1 MKSISLEK
9 LRNTVGRRFSDLAT
23 FELSPV
29 TDRRNSIGNPMIVVD
44 TDTLSPLAS
53 RLRLLSLSHTEGSKQ
68 TKKTAKE
75 LIRQETSHII
85 TKKLQNFLDEL
96 GLRPPFELKTVG
108 LSSSKSVR
116 SYLANSND
124 CIYLPPALSA
134 SFTYEDVENGGVS
147 QDPGLN
153 SPEYSQRNHLH
164 RGSIDGL
171 LSTNSSQSST
181 SLSATSSSANY
192 LSTKIEESNPIPHV
206 FAVVVELT
214 KETSI
219 RHVKIDFS
227 SQAHILWPIG
237 ENQNRF
243 HQKETWRLGSEEWH
257 LTMEDADFYIS
268 TTNLNDTRT
277 KKLTADDLAK
287 RTRHYRLNDSK
298 EQGEGLKRQNSGIG
312 GNFGEE
318 SPVSGSSLAIQRAG
332 LYVFVLP
339 VVFPATIPAS
349 VASINGILAHKL
361 SVKLKKSTD
370 KVNRKTLFCANY
382 TLPMARIPPSIADS
396 IANKPI
402 YVNRVWN
409 DALHYVIT
417 FPKKYVSLGSEH
429 VVNVKLVPLVKDVTI
444 KRIKFNI
451 LERITY
457 MSQDLSR
464 EYDYDAEDPFVVRPG
479 GKNRERVVPVCE
491 LKTKYKSSYAGIEPF
506 KEEVVKCPENNLL
519 YACYEPGYNRPND
532 VLVALPLDINIAL
545 PFLTSRSDKE
555 FLTSSTADD
564 NSNLLSVSK
573 SGPASRARSPLLRS
587 RKASMTS
594 EAGPGPSS
602 PIIGT
607 LETNIS
613 HLAGDHILGVR
624 GTSVDPDDEF
634 LKLDSSVLL
643 AGMPYDDNSM
653 REGYTTIEKALAPD
667 SNFRHIQISHRLQV
681 CFRISKPDS
690 KDNGR
695 VHHYEVV
702 VDTPIVLMSSKCND
716 ESIQLPLYDEI
727 AIPPLM
733 VPSEPP
739 SGKPPNLFRMP
750 TYEKKGLSIRALQP
764 DADNDQLPSFEE
776 AVSSSPTPVMRSL
789 LLGENP
795 ISRAGSMVT
804 LEAAPAYEAPAE
816 GARYSTIRSALESS
830 FARTDNSDQ
839 STGCP
844 TTDSNLRFL
853 GELGDQAL
861 LTDQSLRQSDSAH
874 LRGSSSAESIS
885 HHPSSTLTSESAND
899 PATSSAALDREPAT
913 MNPASQVP
921 YQDAAQSLLAIS
933 ELSLDATTNTSTGT
947 SVARSPAPAPEGL
960 GVLVLPAISPRTFG
974 IQEMAISDSIDDV
987 DDLTEEIVPDNTNL
1001 QAQNLDLSRPY
1012 DGNELSGDV
1021 SLDQDVVASFQ
1032 PLDLARNLLFDGTE
1046 SIYTVDTAFSLRM
1059 PLLANASTDSVRP
1072 RQLHD
1077 LQLLTDTLSQA
1088 QSRDMVTDM

>member
-29 TDRRNSIGNPMIVVD
+29 SDRRNSIGNPMIVVD
-44 TDTLSPLAS
+44 TDALSPLTS
-53 RLRLLSLSHTEGSKQ
+53 RLRLLSLSHTDGNKQ
-68 TKKTAKE
+68 AKKTAKE

-85 TKKLQNFLDEL
+85 SKKLQNFLDEL
-96 GLRPPFELKTVG
+96 GLRSPFPLKTVG

-116 SYLANSND
+116 AYLANSND

-134 SFTYEDVENGGVS
+134 SFTYADVENGGVS
-147 QDPGLN
+147 QDPGLD
-153 SPEYSQRNHLH
+153 SPDYAQRNHLQ

-171 LSTNSSQSST
+171 LTANSSQSST
-181 SLSATSSSANY
+181 SLSANSSCANY
-192 LSTKIEESNPIPHV
+192 LSTKIEESNAIPHV
-206 FAVVVELT
+206 FAVIVELT
-214 KETSI
+214 KESSI

-227 SQAHILWPIG
+227 SQAHVLWPIG

-277 KKLTADDLAK
+277 KRLTADDLVR
-287 RTRHYRLNDSK
+287 RTRHYRLNDSRDL
-298 EQGEGLKRQNSGIG
+298 GEGPKRHNSGTG

-318 SPVSGSSLAIQRAG
+318 SPLSSSSLTTQRAG

-339 VVFPATIPAS
+339 VVFPPTMPAS

-464 EYDYDAEDPFVVRPG
+464 EYDFDGDDPFVVRPG

-491 LKTKYKSSYAGIEPF
+491 LKTKYKSSYAGLEPF

-519 YACYEPGYNRPND
+519 YACYEPGYSQPKD

-545 PFLTSRSDKE
+545 PFLTSRTDKE
-555 FLTSSTADD
+555 FLTSSTVDD
-564 NSNLLSVSK
+564 NSNLLNVSK

-602 PIIGT
+602 PVIGS

-624 GTSVDPDDEF
+624 GASVDPDDEF

-643 AGMPYDDNSM
+643 AGMPYDDSSM
-653 REGYTTIEKALAPD
+653 REGFTTIEKALAPD

-681 CFRISKPDS
+681 CFRISKPDA

-727 AIPPLM
+727 DIPTLLISS
-733 VPSEPP
+733 SE
-739 SGKPPNLFRMP
+739 KPPNLFRMP
-750 TYEKKGLSIRALQP
+750 TYEKRGLSIRALQP
-764 DADNDQLPSFEE
+764 DGNNDQLPSFEE

-795 ISRAGSMVT
+795 VSRIGSVVT
-804 LEAAPAYEAPAE
+804 LEAAPAYEALPE
-816 GARYSTIRSALESS
+816 GSRYSSVRSALESS
-830 FARTDNSDQ
+830 FAKTDNSDH

-853 GELGDQAL
+853 GDLGDQTM
-861 LTDQSLRQSDSAH
+861 LTDQSLRQSDSSN
-874 LRGSSSAESIS
+874 LRGGSSSMESIS
-885 HHPSSTLTSESAND
+885 HHPSSTISSESAND
-899 PATSSAALDREPAT
+899 STTSSAALVREPAT
-913 MNPASQVP
+913 RNLVTQANDQYAV
-921 YQDAAQSLLAIS
+921 QSLAAIS
-933 ELSLDATTNTSTGT
+933 ELSLDASTNTSSGI
-947 SVARSPAPAPEGL
+947 SAARNPAPAPWSL
-960 GVLVLPAISPRTFG
+960 GVMGLPPVSPRTFG
-974 IQEMAISDSIDDV
+974 IQEMAIADSLDDV
-987 DDLTEEIVPDNTNL
+987 DDLTEEFEPDNTPL
-1001 QAQNLDLSRPY
+1001 EAQNLDLVRPF
-1012 DGNELSGDV
+1012 DGKELTREPSLSQDDV
-1021 SLDQDVVASFQ
+1021 APYQ
-1032 PLDLARNLLFDGTE
+1032 PLDQARSLLFDGSE
-1046 SIYTVDTAFSLRM
+1046 SIYTVDTASSLRI

-1072 RQLHD
+1072 RPLQD